1 VIRVTTPQDV
11 CVTGL
16 GLVTPAGDGWASGWE
31 RVCKGLPT
39 AVLELEQETVPTHLV
54 CRVGGYD
61 PARLGR
67 ARARKRDRC
76 AQLALL
82 AAREALADA
91 GLDPARWDGARV
103 AVIVGSS
110 AGGAQTLETE
120 HRALLAAGAQNMSP
134 FAVPASLSNTLAAQL
149 TIEFGATGASFTVNT
164 ACASGATAIGTALDL
179 LALDRCDIVLAG
191 GADACITPFHIAGF
205 DRIGALSHR
214 FSDPAGALRPFDGQ
228 RDGFVI
234 GEGAGMLV
242 LERTADARARK
253 ARARA
258 RIRGFGASS
267 DAHHVV
273 KPHPEGSGLAAA
285 VREALVQADATAQD
299 VAHVNAHG
307 TGTPVG
313 DRAEAA
319 VLTNLFPHRPPVT
332 STKPVTGHLLG
343 AAGAVEAALTVL
355 TVEHGLVPPTANRE
369 NPDPQIDLD
378 IPTECRAGSLRLALS
393 LSMGFGGQNAVLAV
407 TPD

>member
-1 VIRVTTPQDV
+1 MTVRQGV

-16 GLVTPAGDGWASGWE
+16 GLVTPAGDGWAPSWE

-39 AVLELEQETVPTHLV
+39 AVLEREQETVPAHLA
-54 CRVGGYD
+54 CRVGGFD

-67 ARARKRDRC
+67 ARARRPDRC

-91 GLDPARWDGARV
+91 GLDPARWEGARV

-110 AGGAQTLETE
+110 SGGAQTLETG
-120 HRALLAAGAQNMSP
+120 HRALLAAGPQDMSP
-134 FAVPASLSNTLAAQL
+134 YAVPASLSNTVSAQL
-149 TIEFGATGASFTVNT
+149 TIEFGAGGASCTVNT
-164 ACASGATAIGTALDL
+164 ACASGASAIGMALDL
-179 LALDRCDIVLAG
+179 LALDRCDIALAG
-191 GADACITPFHIAGF
+191 GAEAAITPFYVAGF
-205 DRIGALSHR
+205 DRIGALSHH
-214 FSDPAGALRPFDGQ
+214 FDDPAGALRAFDRQ

-242 LERTADARARK
+242 LERTADARARG

-258 RIRGFGASS
+258 RVSGFGAAS

-273 KPHPEGSGLAAA
+273 KPHPDGTGLAAA
-285 VREALVQADATAQD
+285 VREALARADVSARD
-299 VAHVNAHG
+299 VAHINAHG
-307 TGTPVG
+307 TGTPAG
-313 DRAEAA
+313 DRAEAR
-319 VLTNLFPHRPPVT
+319 VLDALFPHRPPVT

-343 AAGAVEAALTVL
+343 AAGAVEAAFTVL
-355 TVEHGLVPPTANRE
+355 AVEQGLIPPTANLTDH
-369 NPDPQIDLD
+369 DPAIDLD
-378 IPTECRAGSLRLALS
+378 IPTECRAGGLPLALS

-407 TPD
+407 TPG